1 MRLRLT
7 VRARLL
13 LACVLPMALAM
24 ALMLGFVIWN
34 YYRDL
39 VRESELRL
47 RAEVNEAGLR
57 IELAN
62 ITALTVPRTMA
73 LAQEAGLFGNRL
85 VSLEFARKILE
96 AFPEFTGAYFG
107 YEPDGDGHDR
117 SVSEAGGIPSDAVSR
132 EGRFLPYWF
141 RDRED
146 PMRIRLSPLANTE
159 SSYYYRG
166 VKNRHEGKAEE
177 EGISLA
183 GGISRLYRHSGRGA
197 QGQRFA
203 MVTEPYDYEGKYM
216 VEHAVPLMR
225 EGRFLGI
232 AGVDK
237 ALNDIDE
244 TLRGMHRHEAG
255 GFFLL
260 SQRGRI
266 IASTVDPS
274 ARARP
279 LEDTPWLPVLEP
291 AYLDTGRGTFQLVPD
306 PRNGAETYFV
316 STRLATGDWT
326 LVLAASRAEILAG
339 LIGTVKGA
347 LGVSAA
353 ILAAVLGVAFLAL
366 RAVSRRIEDAAQVA
380 AQVAAGD
387 LSSRLDAAGTDEIGD
402 LVRAMEAMR
411 QALADLI
418 GRVKRSSQ
426 QLVAVGD
433 EITVA
438 ARHEE
443 SLAHDF
449 GALTQQ
455 IAASVREISTTGDEM
470 VRSIADVARATAET
484 AEVASAGKECLAE
497 TEAAMHRM
505 SEGMSSVVERFA
517 AIGEQAQNINRIM
530 NAMTDIAVQTNLLSL
545 NASIEAEKAGK
556 QGAGFAVVASEIR
569 RLADQSAV
577 AALDVEAMVRDMQRA
592 VAGGVQ
598 VLESFQEEMSTAGL
612 SNVRQLAD
620 HFTAVLERI
629 DHLVPGFGRVYEG
642 MRAQAEGAQQINGA
656 MVALKDEAQGAA
668 ASSEHLSS
676 MVVKLH
682 TAVQELQ
689 AEIGKFRL

>member
-24 ALMLGFVIWN
+24 GIVLGFVIWN
-34 YYRDL
+34 YYQDL

-62 ITALTVPRTMA
+62 ITALTVPKTMA

-85 VSLEFARKILE
+85 ISLRFARKILE

-107 YEPDGDGHDR
+107 YEPDGDGRDR
-117 SVSEAGGIPSDAVSR
+117 PVSEGGELPSAAVSG
-132 EGRFLPYWF
+132 EGRFIPYWF

-146 PMRIRLSPLANTE
+146 SSRIKLSPLIDME

-166 VKNRHEGKAEE
+166 AKNRYEGKSED
-177 EGISLA
+177 EGVSLA
-183 GGISRLYRHSGRGA
+183 GGISRLYRPREHAG

-216 VEHAVPLMR
+216 VEHTVPLTF

-232 AGVDK
+232 AGVDR
-237 ALNDIDE
+237 ALNDIDNI
-244 TLRGMHRHEAG
+244 LRGMHRHETG

-260 SQRGRI
+260 SQRGRV

-279 LEDTPWLPVLEP
+279 IEDTAWLPVLEP
-291 AYLDTGRGTFQLVPD
+291 AYLDAGKGTFQLARD

-316 STRLATGDWT
+316 STHLANGDWT

-339 LIGTVKGA
+339 LIDTVEGA
-347 LGVSAA
+347 LGVSAG
-353 ILAAVLGVAFLAL
+353 ILVSVLALAFVAL
-366 RAVSRRIEDAAQVA
+366 RAVTQRIEVAASVA

-387 LSSRLDAAGTDEIGD
+387 LNSRLDAAGTDEIGD
-402 LVRAMEAMR
+402 LVRALGAMR

-418 GRVKRSSQ
+418 GRVKLSSQ
-426 QLVAVGD
+426 QLVSIGD
-433 EITVA
+433 EITAA

-443 SLAHDF
+443 RLAHDF

-470 VRSIADVARATAET
+470 VRNIADVAQATSET
-484 AEVASAGKECLAE
+484 AEIASSGKESLAE

-505 SEGMSSVVERFA
+505 SNGMASVVERFA
-517 AIGEQAQNINRIM
+517 AIGEQAKSINRIM

-556 QGAGFAVVASEIR
+556 QGAGFAVVAGEIR

-577 AALDVEAMVRDMQRA
+577 AALDVERMVRDMQFA
-592 VAGGVQ
+592 VAGGVE
-598 VLESFQEEMSTAGL
+598 VLEAFQEEMRTSGL
-612 SNVRQLAD
+612 SNVRRLAE
-620 HFTAVLERI
+620 HFTVVLARV
-629 DHLVPGFGRVYEG
+629 DQLLPRFGQVYDG

-656 MVALKDEAQGAA
+656 MAALRDEAQGAA
-668 ASSEHLSS
+668 KSSENLSL
-676 MVVKLH
+676 MVVKLYA
-682 TAVQELQ
+682 AVQELQ
-689 AEIGKFRL
+689 AEIGRFRL

>member
-13 LACVLPMALAM
+13 LACFLPFALAM
-24 ALMLGFVIWN
+24 VSMLGFVIWN

-57 IELAN
+57 IDLAN
-62 ITALTVPRTMA
+62 VTASTVPKTMA
-73 LAQEAGLFGNRL
+73 LAQEAGLFGNRP
-85 VSLEFARKILE
+85 VSLEFARRILE

-117 SVSEAGGIPSDAVSR
+117 SAAETDGVPRDAVSR

-146 PMRIRLSPLANTE
+146 PLRIRLSPLVNTE

-166 VKNRHEGKAEE
+166 VKNRQEGKTEE
-177 EGISLA
+177 EGVSLP
-183 GGISRLYRHSGRGA
+183 GGISRLYRHSVNGTP
-197 QGQRFA
+197 GQSFT
-203 MVTEPYDYEGKYM
+203 MVTEPYEYEGKYM
-216 VEHAVPLMR
+216 VEHVVPLLR
-225 EGRFLGI
+225 DGRFLGI
-232 AGVDK
+232 AGVDT
-237 ALNDIDE
+237 ALNDIDD
-244 TLRGMHRHEAG
+244 TLRRIHRHESG

-260 SQRGRI
+260 SQRGRV

-274 ARARP
+274 MRARRI
-279 LEDTPWLPVLEP
+279 EDTPWLPALEL
-291 AYLDTGRGTFQLVPD
+291 AYLDTGKGTFQLAPD
-306 PRNGAETYFV
+306 PRDGTATYVV

-339 LIGTVKGA
+339 LSDVVKGA
-347 LGVSAA
+347 AGVSVVV
-353 ILAAVLGVAFLAL
+353 LASVLGMALLAL
-366 RAVSRRIEDAAQVA
+366 RAVSRRIEDAAGA
-380 AQVAAGD
+380 AARVAAGD
-387 LSSRLDAAGTDEIGD
+387 LGSRLDIAGPDEIGD
-402 LVRAMEAMR
+402 LLRAMDAMR

-418 GRVKRSSQ
+418 GRVKRSSD

-438 ARHEE
+438 AQHEE
-443 SLAHDF
+443 SLAHEF

-470 VRSIADVARATAET
+470 VRNVADVAGAVAAT
-484 AEVASAGKECLAE
+484 AEVASAGRACLGE
-497 TEAAMHRM
+497 TEAAMRRM
-505 SEGMSSVVERFA
+505 NEGMSSVVERFT
-517 AIGEQAQNINRIM
+517 AIGEQAKGINRIM

-556 QGAGFAVVASEIR
+556 QGAGFAVVAGEIR

-577 AALDVEAMVRDMQRA
+577 AALDVETMVRDMQQV

-598 VLESFQEEMSTAGL
+598 VLESFQEDMRTAGL
-612 SNVRQLAD
+612 SNVRRLAD
-620 HFTAVLERI
+620 HFTTVLERI

-642 MRAQAEGAQQINGA
+642 MRAQAEGARQINEA
-656 MVALKDEAQGAA
+656 MVAWNDEAQGVAESA
-668 ASSEHLSS
+668 EHLNS
-676 MVVKLH
+676 MVVRLH

-689 AEIGKFRL
+689 TEIGRFRL